1 MLKYEIGKAIKDVL
15 DAADLFYKGNNRNI
29 IKQLQLLNNETL
41 KVQKLEVPHFE
52 EDNNIAAMEILIYVR
67 K

>member
-15 DAADLFYKGNNRNI
+15 DAADLFYNGNNRNI

-41 KVQKLEVPHFE
+41 KVQKLEVPH
-52 EDNNIAAMEILIYVR
+52 
-67 K
+67 

>member
-1 MLKYEIGKAIKDVL
+1 MLKYEIGKEIKDVL

-41 KVQKLEVPHFE
+41 KVQKLEVPH
-52 EDNNIAAMEILIYVR
+52 
-67 K
+67 

>member
-1 MLKYEIGKAIKDVL
+1 MSKKIRRVPVVL

-41 KVQKLEVPHFE
+41 KVQKLEVPH
-52 EDNNIAAMEILIYVR
+52 
-67 K
+67 